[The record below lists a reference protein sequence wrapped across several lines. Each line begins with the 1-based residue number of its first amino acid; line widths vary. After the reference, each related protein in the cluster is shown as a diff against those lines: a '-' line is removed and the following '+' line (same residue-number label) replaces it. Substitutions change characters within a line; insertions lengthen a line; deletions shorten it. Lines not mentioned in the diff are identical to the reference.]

1 MQKNL
6 KLNKSMAYETNKNEL
21 QEILKVVAKLFT
33 KSLDVIQLVL
43 RDIRMSSEHMNI
55 IGQGI
60 SVVQSLKELH
70 IV

>member
-1 MQKNL
+1 
-6 KLNKSMAYETNKNEL
+6 MAYENNKNEL

-33 KSLDVIQLVL
+33 KSLDVIQLVI

>member
-33 KSLDVIQLVL
+33 KSLDVI
-43 RDIRMSSEHMNI
+43 
-55 IGQGI
+55 
-60 SVVQSLKELH
+60 
-70 IV
+70 